1 MAIGAKQLTSI
12 PLKGVPLKGMISAT
26 LAPPGAPL
34 VSYVKQTETNWC
46 WAACGEMLMQARG
59 IHQTQCTLAST
70 QFTFQC
76 CPSPGAP
83 QGCNKGC
90 WPDECYKDAG
100 VDTKRVEAPLSRA
113 TVSAELAAGR
123 VVQVCYRWT
132 GTDSTHVAL
141 IVDEYPNGDFE
152 VYDPWPSYGP
162 GRRQFSQIQTAYGLG
177 AWILSFTFKEDP
189 K

>member
-1 MAIGAKQLTSI
+1 MMAIGAKQLISI
-12 PLKGVPLKGMISAT
+12 PLKGVPLKGMTSAT
-26 LAPPGAPL
+26 LAPRAPL

-46 WAACGEMLMQARG
+46 WAACGEMLMQSRG

-70 QFTFQC
+70 QFTLQC

-90 WPDECYKDAG
+90 WPDLVSGLSA
-100 VDTKRVEAPLSRA
+100 KRVKRALSRA

-123 VVQVCYRWT
+123 VVQVCYKWT
-132 GTDSTHVAL
+132 GSRSTHVAL

-152 VYDPWPSYGP
+152 VYDPLPIYGP

-177 AWILSFTFKEDP
+177 AWIQSFTF
-189 K
+189 